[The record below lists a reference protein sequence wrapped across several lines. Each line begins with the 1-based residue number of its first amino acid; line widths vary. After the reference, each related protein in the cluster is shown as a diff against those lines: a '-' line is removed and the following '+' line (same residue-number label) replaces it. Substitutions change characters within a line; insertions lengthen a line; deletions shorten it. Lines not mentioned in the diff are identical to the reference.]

1 MAFRKILCPVDF
13 SEGSREALHVAAEL
27 ARKSQSVLVLAHVL
41 ESRLWLAGYV
51 ASWPSD
57 VVVEAKAS
65 AEASLAAWKADA
77 QHVGA
82 SEVKAAL
89 VDGVPWVA
97 IVAAASADP
106 AIDLIVMGTHG
117 RTGIARALVGSVA
130 ERVVRYAPCA
140 VMVVRQ
146 HSSAS

>member
-1 MAFRKILCPVDF
+1 MEFRKILCPVDF

-27 ARKSQSVLVLAHVL
+27 ARKSQSVLVLTHVL

-51 ASWPSD
+51 TAWPSD
-57 VVVEAKAS
+57 VLVETKAT
-65 AEASLAAWKADA
+65 AEASLAAWKAEA

-82 SEVKAAL
+82 SEVKAEL
-89 VDGVPWVA
+89 IDGAPWVA

-106 AIDLIVMGTHG
+106 EIDLIVMGTHG
-117 RTGIARALVGSVA
+117 RTGIVRALIGSVA
-130 ERVVRYAPCA
+130 ERVVRHAPCA

-146 HSSAS
+146 QSSVS